1 MADVGARSFGRGR
14 AEHRACWRERVEAQ
28 GSSGLSAAGY
38 CREHGLAR
46 ASFYRW
52 RRIFSAE
59 VSAEKPTVFAE
70 LRVSAPSVSSVSS
83 EASGVEVVVSGE
95 RRIRVKPGFDE
106 DTLRRAVAILESL
119 PC

>member
-1 MADVGARSFGRGR
+1 MAVVGSRSFGRGR

-52 RRIFSAE
+52 RRIFSVEESDGRGA
-59 VSAEKPTVFAE
+59 VFAE
-70 LRVSAPSVSSVSS
+70 LRVSAPSVSS

-119 PC
+119 SC